1 VRGPVDGIPVAGW
14 EMLPGFDTADIHQA
28 RVVADSIV
36 GNAVLGYHRPEH
48 VEASLE
54 GHPRFAL
61 PGFALLFGLLGVVVL
76 ARRWNRESHR
86 TDPGLRWFEWVCD
99 SAMEELS
106 ASFKKV
112 PKELGAKL
120 IVDPKLLYDAR
131 NHLPKE
137 PPQGWSVPIASSEGD
152 GAWMIE
158 TDDAT
163 LIAQLVR
170 DGVRVKLTVIIMP
183 DDMKRPDD
191 FESMEYLRHF
201 RKVGDFV
208 EQEAPDELQRDTPWV
223 RFFVADRIEAGDPAE
238 WPQVKVDRQLLN

>member
-1 VRGPVDGIPVAGW
+1 VPV
-14 EMLPGFDTADIHQA
+14 
-28 RVVADSIV
+28 
-36 GNAVLGYHRPEH
+36 
-48 VEASLE
+48 
-54 GHPRFAL
+54 
-61 PGFALLFGLLGVVVL
+61 
-76 ARRWNRESHR
+76 
-86 TDPGLRWFEWVCD
+86 
-99 SAMEELS
+99 
-106 ASFKKV
+106 
-112 PKELGAKL
+112 
-120 IVDPKLLYDAR
+120 
-131 NHLPKE
+131 
-137 PPQGWSVPIASSEGD
+137 ASSEAD

-223 RFFVADRIEAGDPAE
+223 RVFVADRIEAGDPAE